1 MESQEYEMVLQTI
14 YRTRDSDEAH
24 GLLTFVNLLGI
35 IHVVGYGL
43 QASDPRDHIFGV
55 LNMAADVESLRLVTD
70 YTKSCEKVFIEAA
83 KALIK
88 KGEIVILGWTNAF
101 GSRPPSMESTV
112 SNLPSWV
119 PDWRLPISSSIGAFT
134 WFFTPVQIQYRAG
147 HQRSLCTAR
156 FIDSQTET
164 DVPTMSSYGVEIDTF
179 LSLSKVLTRER
190 SRSPNSST
198 DESLRVSL

>member
-43 QASDPRDHIFGV
+43 QASDPRDHIFDV
-55 LNMAADVESLRLVTD
+55 LNMAADVESLGLVPD
-70 YTKSCEKVFIEAA
+70 YTKSCEKAFIEAVM
-83 KALIK
+83 ALIK

-112 SNLPSWV
+112 SNLLSWV

-134 WFFTPVQIQYRAG
+134 QFLHTGADSIPCRSSKKLVHSPPYRFSD
-147 HQRSLCTAR
+147 RDRCSNNEL
-156 FIDSQTET
+156 
-164 DVPTMSSYGVEIDTF
+164 
-179 LSLSKVLTRER
+179 
-190 SRSPNSST
+190 
-198 DESLRVSL
+198 LRG